1 MGKKAK
7 EHRKKVAKRNA
18 NIKQNEKKMEKE
30 WMDAM
35 QEQLAK
41 MKEQFEKMSGDTENV
56 EDVVSEGTD
65 NDTTE
70 TSNYD
75 TILEDGTKV
84 QIAGF
89 HNVGEND

>member
-30 WMDAM
+30 WMEAM

-41 MKEQFEKMSGDTENV
+41 MKEQFEKMSGDTENI

-70 TSNYD
+70 TPNYD

>member
-1 MGKKAK
+1 MGKKTK

-30 WMDAM
+30 WMGAM

-41 MKEQFEKMSGDTENV
+41 MKEQFEKMSGDTENI

>member
-30 WMDAM
+30 WMEAM

-41 MKEQFEKMSGDTENV
+41 MKEQFEKMSGDTENI

>member
-30 WMDAM
+30 WMGAM

-84 QIAGF
+84 QISGF

>member
-41 MKEQFEKMSGDTENV
+41 MKEQFEKMSAVDSATV
-56 EDVVSEGTD
+56 
-65 NDTTE
+65 
-70 TSNYD
+70 
-75 TILEDGTKV
+75 LF
-84 QIAGF
+84 QL
-89 HNVGEND
+89 

>member
-30 WMDAM
+30 WMEAM

>member
-1 MGKKAK
+1 MGKAAK
-7 EHRKKVAKRNA
+7 EHRKKVAKRNT

-30 WMDAM
+30 WMEAM
-35 QEQLAK
+35 QEQFAK
-41 MKEQFEKMSGDTENV
+41 MKEQFEKMSGDTENI

-70 TSNYD
+70 TPNYD

-84 QIAGF
+84 QISGF

>member
-30 WMDAM
+30 WMGAM

>member
-30 WMDAM
+30 WMGAM

-41 MKEQFEKMSGDTENV
+41 MKEQFEKMSGDTENI